1 MWRSFGIAALVAVS
15 GIDARQAPVD
25 APILESFIEGSGPT
39 IVMLAGGPYG
49 ATGFETH
56 AKTLAPAFRVVRLQ
70 TLIADRAHKKGALPA
85 GYSLE
90 SESGAVARTLDALR
104 ITGPVHVI
112 GEAFGAMVALD
123 FALDH
128 PRRVRTL
135 TLFEPPAF
143 WVMPETAVAADSG
156 LRAAIAVTREL
167 GASADPANDQV
178 SAFMCVMG
186 TCGAELPDE
195 GSTELKNWDAL
206 RAALRGFSIVPDHRD
221 SVERLKALTTPVL
234 LVAGSETVDFH
245 RRINDQLA
253 ASLPHAAQVTV
264 AGGHTALATA
274 RDEFLAKWRAFI
286 ETSRAP

>member
-1 MWRSFGIAALVAVS
+1 MFTRLVLSAALCVAMNAQQ
-15 GIDARQAPVD
+15 ARDNALV
-25 APILESFIEGSGPT
+25 LETFIEGTGST
-39 IVMLAGGPYG
+39 VVMLAGGPYG

-56 AKTLAPAFRVVRLQ
+56 AKTLAPHFRVVRLQ
-70 TLIADRAHKKGALPA
+70 TLIADRAHKKGTLPA
-85 GYSLE
+85 SYSLDME
-90 SESGAVARTLDALR
+90 SAAVARTLDALG
-104 ITGPVHVI
+104 IAGPAHIV

-128 PRRVRTL
+128 PQRVRTL

-143 WVMPETAVAADSG
+143 WVMPEAAIAADTGMS
-156 LRAAIAVTREL
+156 AAVAVTREL
-167 GASADPANDQV
+167 LPSADPTNDQV

-206 RAALRGFSIVPDHRD
+206 RAVLRGFSIVPAHRD
-221 SVERLKALTTPVL
+221 SIDRLKAFTKPVL

-245 RRINDQLA
+245 RRINDRLA
-253 ASLPHAAQVTV
+253 ASLPSARQTTVT
-264 AGGHTALATA
+264 GGHTALAA
-274 RDEFLAKWRAFI
+274 GRDEFLSKWRAFI